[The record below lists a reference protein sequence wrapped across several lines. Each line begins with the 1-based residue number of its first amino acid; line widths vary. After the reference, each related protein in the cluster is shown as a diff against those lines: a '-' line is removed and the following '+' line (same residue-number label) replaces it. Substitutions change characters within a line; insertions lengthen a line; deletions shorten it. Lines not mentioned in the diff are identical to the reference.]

1 MKIKFAKILLLLVSL
16 IALTYSC
23 KKECIT
29 DSKCQENPQ
38 NDSSL
43 CMAYFESWIYYAD
56 ENKCKYEGYS
66 GCSPIGFE
74 TKSEC
79 EKCDCDR

>member
-1 MKIKFAKILLLLVSL
+1 
-16 IALTYSC
+16 
-23 KKECIT
+23 
-29 DSKCQENPQ
+29 
-38 NDSSL
+38 
-43 CMAYFESWIYYAD
+43 MAYFESCIYYAD

-79 EKCDCDR
+79 EKCDCNR

>member
-16 IALTYSC
+16 ISLTYSC

>member
-1 MKIKFAKILLLLVSL
+1 MKIKFVKTILLLGLI
-16 IALTYSC
+16 IALTPSF

-29 DSKCQENPQ
+29 NAKCKENPQ
-38 NDSSL
+38 NDSTL
-43 CMAYFESWIYYAD
+43 CQAYFESWIYYAD